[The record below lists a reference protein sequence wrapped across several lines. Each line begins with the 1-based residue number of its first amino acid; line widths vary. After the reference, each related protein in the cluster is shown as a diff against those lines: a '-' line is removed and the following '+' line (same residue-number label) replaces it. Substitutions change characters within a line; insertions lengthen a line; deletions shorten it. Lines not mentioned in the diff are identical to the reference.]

1 MRGKEGRKNSE
12 PEEETDSKYRTK
24 KGTVA
29 IEEGDG
35 A

>member
-1 MRGKEGRKNSE
+1 VRGKEGRKNSE
-12 PEEETDSKYRTK
+12 PEEETGSKYRTK

-29 IEEGDG
+29 IEEGNG